1 MSQTRRREFILSV
14 FSVGGDLGCRVFI
27 VSLHPVVVAVVVIA
41 VVVAAVVVVVV
52 AIAVVVIAVVV
63 AAVVV
68 VAIAV
73 VVVAVV
79 VLPSCYCLYA
89 TQRETST
96 SASCL
101 FSETSTT
108 ASR

>member
-52 AIAVVVIAVVV
+52 AIAVVVT
-63 AAVVV
+63 AVVV